1 MRDLWSF
8 ARREGEESDLDDPSV
23 SYLVGGLRVYK
34 KPIVRLLNSNLAR
47 KWAM

>member
-34 KPIVRLLNSNLAR
+34 KPIVRLLHYQLR
-47 KWAM
+47 LKI